1 LNEKNVDNKEFS
13 ATSLAKELNMT
24 LQSII
29 QILLDMGLIKRN
41 GKVWELTPTGLSR
54 GGKYRDS
61 AQTGRYIVWPN
72 LSSQNL
78 MIVMN
83 LQANLLLLLP

>member
-1 LNEKNVDNKEFS
+1 LNEKNVVNKEFS

-29 QILLDMGLIKRN
+29 QMLLDMGLITRK

-54 GGKYRDS
+54 GGKYKDS
-61 AQTGRYIVWPN
+61 AQTGRYIVWPKSIIAELDDSN
-72 LSSQNL
+72 EP
-78 MIVMN
+78 
-83 LQANLLLLLP
+83 AG